1 MNKIIFQIGL
11 LAFFASSV
19 FFVSQGMELIAVISR
34 GFLVFVGVVLLAAG
48 GLLVS
53 SLFLVG
59 KNQQEQTGDK
69 REEPVRPDRYRRA
82 EPKPVKLES

>member
-19 FFVSQGMELIAVISR
+19 LFASDGLDLIGIVSR

-59 KNQQEQTGDK
+59 KDDEKDK
-69 REEPVRPDRYRRA
+69 ENEAPRPDRYHRS
-82 EPKPVKLES
+82 EPKPVNIEG

>member
-19 FFVSQGMELIAVISR
+19 FFASDGLDLMGIVSR

-59 KNQQEQTGDK
+59 KDETK
-69 REEPVRPDRYRRA
+69 EKESETPRSDRYRRS
-82 EPKPVKLES
+82 EPKPVNIEG

>member
-19 FFVSQGMELIAVISR
+19 LFASDGLDLIGIVSR

-59 KNQQEQTGDK
+59 KEQAGDK
-69 REEPVRPDRYRRA
+69 ETESPRTDRYRRT
-82 EPKPVKLES
+82 EPKPVNIEG